1 MTSKAEYA
9 VIAFEKAAK
18 TAHNLVDRVWDRH
31 RLHCHHIDGL
41 RESLELSVQR
51 LYARL
56 DEMIVKGYSEQVEDI
71 EQVRD
76 VLDHMLAGVVLYRAG
91 LDRLEHES
99 REALDHFSR
108 KHGVSDGRTE
118 TGPEF
123 VSNSED

>member
-31 RLHCHHIDGL
+31 LLHCHHIDGL
-41 RESLELSVQR
+41 RESLEMSVQR

-76 VLDHMLAGVVLYRAG
+76 VLDHMLAGVVLPRWARPAG
-91 LDRLEHES
+91 ARIPRS
-99 REALDHFSR
+99 
-108 KHGVSDGRTE
+108 
-118 TGPEF
+118 TGPFQPETWR
-123 VSNSED
+123 V